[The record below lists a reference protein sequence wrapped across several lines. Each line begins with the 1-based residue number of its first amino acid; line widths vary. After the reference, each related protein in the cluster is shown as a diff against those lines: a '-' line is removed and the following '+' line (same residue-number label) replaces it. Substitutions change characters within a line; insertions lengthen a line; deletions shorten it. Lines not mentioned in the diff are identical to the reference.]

1 MQSRKKYP
9 IVPAKNRAALK
20 AAAHA
25 AAAGPRPAFEALEGR
40 TLMSAVV
47 LQDGVLTLTGDDSR
61 ANILR
66 VDYYGGAN
74 VTAIANGVY
83 RTIPKYQVES
93 VRITGGAAIDRIRV
107 SKLLNVPTVIQ
118 ALGGNDNVLGG
129 SGPDVIYGGEG
140 NDTLAGRAGKD
151 TLVGGLGYD
160 TLTGTRGVD
169 LMFQGDGTPTPPPV
183 PPVIPPVNEN
193 APPVRVSDFGVKAD
207 GVTDDYRAIQAAFDA
222 APAGATVQFSPGIYR
237 ITQSIMVTKSLTV
250 LGGGATLLFDN
261 AGKVRQPWIDKQF
274 YVTSDMVSDRYTW
287 KQPVS
292 AGETQFKVSVP
303 TDKLRAG
310 DMVYL
315 ELGQDPHD
323 PKTQHYNTL
332 ATVVENTGS
341 VVTLD
346 RPVPYDI
353 IQGTW
358 NNRIT
363 KLAHLTKDVTIRDF
377 NFNQTPGS
385 IADMNI
391 SVEYSQN
398 VRIENITGTF
408 TNFVNVSDS
417 QDVTIENITGTLD
430 APHIRAGRVLTAWQ
444 SERVALNDVKVSTRF
459 DTPVVFLE
467 SWQRGTSINNLEINW
482 NYSGRSA
489 ADVLHFSGGSYDTT
503 VDNLVVRNVGPVQ
516 LVGWGAESQRGQF
529 HIGTAEVT
537 GPVSLLQAA
546 EIDTLITPART
557 YSHVTTVQKDITL
570 LPNNSNVTTVL
581 DSGLIRSLKVTIST
595 QTGVKAVL
603 LVDPQ
608 DRGGDMTTFLKAG
621 QAVDMANIDNAG
633 DTYWINTLDGAA
645 KRLFVWTSPDL
656 PAGAT
661 ISLTME
667 VWT

>member
-1 MQSRKKYP
+1 
-9 IVPAKNRAALK
+9 
-20 AAAHA
+20 
-25 AAAGPRPAFEALEGR
+25 
-40 TLMSAVV
+40 
-47 LQDGVLTLTGDDSR
+47 
-61 ANILR
+61 
-66 VDYYGGAN
+66 
-74 VTAIANGVY
+74 
-83 RTIPKYQVES
+83 
-93 VRITGGAAIDRIRV
+93 
-107 SKLLNVPTVIQ
+107 
-118 ALGGNDNVLGG
+118 
-129 SGPDVIYGGEG
+129 
-140 NDTLAGRAGKD
+140 
-151 TLVGGLGYD
+151 
-160 TLTGTRGVD
+160 
-169 LMFQGDGTPTPPPV
+169 
-183 PPVIPPVNEN
+183 
-193 APPVRVSDFGVKAD
+193 
-207 GVTDDYRAIQAAFDA
+207 
-222 APAGATVQFSPGIYR
+222 
-237 ITQSIMVTKSLTV
+237 MVT
-250 LGGGATLLFDN
+250 
-261 AGKVRQPWIDKQF
+261 
-274 YVTSDMVSDRYTW
+274 DRYTW

-292 AGETQFKVSVP
+292 AGETQFNVSVP

-323 PKTQHYNTL
+323 HNAQHYNTI

-341 VVTLD
+341 LVTLD

-353 IQGTW
+353 NQGTW
-358 NNRIT
+358 NHRIT
-363 KLAHLTKDVTIRDF
+363 KLAYLAKDVTIKDF

-391 SVEYSQN
+391 GVEYSQN

-417 QDVTIENITGTLD
+417 QDVTVEHITGTLD
-430 APHIRAGRVLTAWQ
+430 APHVRGGRVLTAWQ
-444 SERVALNDVKVSTRF
+444 SERVSLNDVKVSTRF

-467 SWQRGTSINNLEINW
+467 SWQRGTSINNMEINW

-489 ADVLHFSGGSYDTT
+489 SDVLHFSGGSYDTR
-503 VDNLVVRNVGPVQ
+503 VDNLVVRNVGAVQ
-516 LVGWGAESQRGQF
+516 LVGWGADSQRGQF

-546 EIDTLITPART
+546 EIDTLVTPART

-570 LPNNSNVTTVL
+570 LPNNSNVTTL
-581 DSGLIRSLKVTIST
+581 IDSGLIRSLKVTIST

-633 DTYWINTLDGAA
+633 DTYWINTLDGSA